1 MTLQD
6 LLYKVPLLSVNGHT
20 DFIVPAICADSREAV
35 PGCVFIAVKGV
46 QTDGH
51 AFIIQAM
58 EKGAKAIIYS
68 EPTEETNPGVTYICV
83 QNTSIALAYMAV
95 SFYGNP
101 SEKLKLVGVTGTNG
115 KTTVATMLFSLFSEL
130 GYRCGLISTVQNQIN
145 ATVIPATHTTP
156 DALHLNALLAQMLEE
171 GCTHVFMECSSH
183 AIHQHRIT
191 GLAFTGA
198 IFTNIT
204 HDHLDYHGT
213 FNNYLQVKK
222 SFFDGLPASA
232 FAITNKD
239 DKHGMDMLKDT
250 KAKKLSYSLKTLAD
264 FKGRILENN
273 FSGLQM
279 MINQYEVNF
288 ILMGTFNAYNLLAI
302 YGAAVSLGEETNKI
316 LLILS
321 KLKGAP
327 GRFDYLLS
335 KSNILGVVDYAH
347 TPDALK
353 NILEAIKKLNEG
365 HGKIITVVG
374 CGGNRD
380 KTKRPNMAKIA
391 NDYSEKVIL
400 TSDNPRFEDPQVIL
414 AEMQAGLDSAARRK
428 TITIPERLEAIKVA
442 VQLAQAGDIILIAGK
457 GHETY
462 QEIKGKRIHFN
473 DKEILKD
480 MFAHL
485 DVSNDLK

>member
-6 LLYKVPLLSVNGHT
+6 LLYKVPLLSVNGPT
-20 DFIVPAICADSREAV
+20 DFVVPALCADSREVV
-35 PGCVFIAVKGV
+35 PGSVFIAIKGV
-46 QTDGH
+46 QSDGH
-51 AFIIQAM
+51 TFIQQAI
-58 EKGAKAIIYS
+58 ENGAKAIIYS
-68 EPTEETNPGVTYICV
+68 ESVEETNAAVTYICV
-83 QNTSIALAYMAV
+83 QNTSVALAYMAV

-101 SEKLKLVGVTGTNG
+101 SAKMKIVGVTGTNG
-115 KTTVATMLFSLFSEL
+115 KTTIATMLFSLFSDL
-130 GYRCGLISTVQNQIN
+130 GYACGLISTVQNQIKD
-145 ATVIPATHTTP
+145 TIIPATHTTP
-156 DALHLNALLAQMLEE
+156 DALHLNALLAKMQEA

-191 GLAFTGA
+191 GLTFTGA
-198 IFTNIT
+198 VFTNIT

-213 FNNYLQVKK
+213 FNEYLRVKK
-222 SFFDGLPASA
+222 SFFDGLPAAA

-239 DKHGMDMLKDT
+239 DKHGLDMLKDT
-250 KAKKLSYSLKTLAD
+250 KAKKLTYSLKTLAD
-264 FKGRILENN
+264 FKGRILENT
-273 FSGLQM
+273 FTGLQM
-279 MINQYEVNF
+279 LINQYEVSF
-288 ILMGTFNAYNLLAI
+288 LLMGTFNAYNLLAI
-302 YGAAVSLGEETNKI
+302 YGAAVSLGEDPQKI
-316 LLILS
+316 LMVLS

-353 NILEAIKKLNEG
+353 NILEAVKKLNEG
-365 HGKIITVVG
+365 RGKIITVVG

-380 KTKRPNMAKIA
+380 KTKRPIMARIA

-442 VQLAQAGDIILIAGK
+442 VQLAQPDDIILIAGK

-485 DVSNDLK
+485 DVPND